1 MKYIERHFSP
11 PRHSYFL
18 FGPRGTGKST
28 FLRHHYPNALWVDL
42 LMPDVYRTMSAY
54 PERLK
59 ELVEGNIE
67 KNIIIIDEV
76 QKVPELLE
84 TVHALVEQYKE
95 KQFILTGSSARK
107 IKKTGADLLAG
118 RLHYYTMH
126 PFMLSEVPYTPLS
139 KTLQTGLVPVIATS
153 PEPEATLDAYI
164 TLYVREE
171 VQQEGLVRNNG
182 AFSRFLESISFSYG
196 AQLNISNVAR
206 EAHIE
211 RKVVEGYVKILEDI
225 LLAFRLPVFTKKA
238 KRAVV
243 SHPKFYLYDCGVFRA
258 LRPEGPLDRPE
269 EIDGAALEGL
279 VAQHLRAYLAYH
291 TEKNNLYFWRTQYG
305 QYGLEVDFI
314 VYGES
319 GLFAIGVKNAKQVRN
334 SDLKALKSFR
344 NDYPQAT
351 CILLYRGDEKLLID
365 EIYCVPIGK
374 FLRALKPGMTMQTVI
389 QNA

>member
-1 MKYIERHFSP
+1 MKF
-11 PRHSYFL
+11 
-18 FGPRGTGKST
+18 
-28 FLRHHYPNALWVDL
+28 V
-42 LMPDVYRTMSAY
+42 M
-54 PERLK
+54 
-59 ELVEGNIE
+59 
-67 KNIIIIDEV
+67 
-76 QKVPELLE
+76 ELLW
-84 TVHALVEQYKE
+84 
-95 KQFILTGSSARK
+95 
-107 IKKTGADLLAG
+107 
-118 RLHYYTMH
+118 
-126 PFMLSEVPYTPLS
+126 LST
-139 KTLQTGLVPVIATS
+139 I
-153 PEPEATLDAYI
+153 
-164 TLYVREE
+164 
-171 VQQEGLVRNNG
+171 N
-182 AFSRFLESISFSYG
+182 RFLESVSFSYG

-291 TEKNNLYFWRTQYG
+291 TEKNDLYFWRT

-319 GLFAIGVKNAKQVRN
+319 GLFAIEVKNTKQVRN

-344 NDYPQAT
+344 TDYPQAN
-351 CILLYRGDEKLLID
+351 CILLYRGGEKLLIE
-365 EIYCVPIGK
+365 EIYCVPIGR
-374 FLRALKPGMTMQTVI
+374 FLRALKPRMSLHTVFKK
-389 QNA
+389 